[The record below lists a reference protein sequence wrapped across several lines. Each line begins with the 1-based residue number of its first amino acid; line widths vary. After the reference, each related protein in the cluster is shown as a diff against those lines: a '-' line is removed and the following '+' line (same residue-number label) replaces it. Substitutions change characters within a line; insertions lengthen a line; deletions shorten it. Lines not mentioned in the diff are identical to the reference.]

1 MLAIQ
6 SSGTA
11 GTAKAFTLRDLLILA
26 FYNKR
31 IIAICALLPLVV
43 GISAALETRT
53 QYTADGLMMVFV
65 NREHTGNED
74 LTGTGPTVVS
84 IDGLKMVESEIEIIQ
99 SDDVVGRVVDDV
111 GANVLFPELTQT
123 RLFGLLPPTPA
134 DAIHRRAIE
143 MFRREMRAEVR
154 SDTDI
159 IRVSFEHPNR
169 IVAIKA
175 VKSLIATYLD
185 RRREVYQNPS
195 SPFLASQVSHFSSQ
209 LHGLDSQID
218 QIKKDHEVVD
228 ITSDINLAVN
238 QKDSVLQR
246 QRQVTER
253 REAVRSEIVRTQ
265 KEYDALPPKVFAF
278 SDQSNQNANSNDH
291 NTLVQLE
298 LDRAH
303 MATLYAADYPPLK
316 EIDRKI
322 DVLRKTINDKRPVF
336 QSTREDRNPALDFVT
351 QHLIALRAEGDAL
364 DHQLD
369 VLGKQSIDADARVA
383 DLRGADDLL
392 HDLQRTR
399 DLTEGLYKEFSLKE
413 AAARIG
419 EDAAKVRASNV
430 RVVQWA
436 NSPSTGSNMA
446 LNFILAGIFG
456 GLLMGGA
463 AGMLATWMRQ
473 SYIMPSEAERSLG
486 IPVLAD
492 FAESAEGY
500 AGRGARQELVRLAS
514 AMLDVLVD
522 NQPLSVFQFVS
533 VNMNDSE
540 AGLVQALATEFA
552 QNRNLNTLVIDLA
565 GDGQGVAKGLGA
577 TPPAPHG
584 DHPETTRNAVVA
596 AGTNVSKLAVAVD
609 ATQSAIGSL
618 RTTLVQLEDLLD
630 DVRRRYDVV
639 LINAPSPIQS
649 HVARRLSSLVD
660 ATLVVLR
667 AEHTRVPAAQQLR
680 DIILGSGGDL
690 LGFVFTMRR
699 YYVPKVVYKW
709 L

>member
-1 MLAIQ
+1 MLPVQ
-6 SSGTA
+6 SSSTGTV
-11 GTAKAFTLRDLLILA
+11 KAFTLRDLLILA

-31 IIAICALLPLVV
+31 IIAFSALIPLLV
-43 GISAALETRT
+43 GLATAMETRT
-53 QYTADGLMMVFV
+53 EYSADGLMMVFV

-84 IDGLKMVESEIEIIQ
+84 VDGLKLVESEIEIIQ
-99 SDDVVGRVVDDV
+99 SDDVIGRVVDDV
-111 GANVLFPELTQT
+111 GAKLLFPDITQS
-123 RLFGLLPPTPA
+123 RLFGLLSPTPA
-134 DAIHRRAIE
+134 DAIHRRAVE
-143 MFRREMRAEVR
+143 LFRREMRAEVR
-154 SDTDI
+154 SDTNI

-169 IVAIKA
+169 TVAIKA
-175 VKSLIATYLD
+175 VKSLIQTYLD

-195 SPFLASQVSHFSSQ
+195 SPFLASQVSHFSNQ
-209 LHGLDSQID
+209 LHGLDAQIA
-218 QIKKDHEVVD
+218 QIKQDHEVVD
-228 ITSDINLAVN
+228 IISDINLAVN

-246 QRQVTER
+246 QRQVSER
-253 REAVRSEIVRTQ
+253 REAVRSEIARSE
-265 KEYDALPPKVFAF
+265 KEYAALPQKLFAF
-278 SDQSNQNANSNDH
+278 SDATNQNPNSNDH
-291 NTLVQLE
+291 NTLVQLQM
-298 LDRAH
+298 DRAH
-303 MATLYAADYPPLK
+303 MAQLYTTTYPPLQ
-316 EIDRKI
+316 ELDRKI
-322 DVLRKTINDKRPVF
+322 AVLQTQINDKRPLF
-336 QSTREDRNPALDFVT
+336 QSTREDRNPALDFLT
-351 QHLIALRAEGDAL
+351 NHLLALRAEADAL

-369 VLGKQSIDADARVA
+369 ELGKQAVVAGQRVA

-456 GLLMGGA
+456 GLLLGAA

-486 IPVLAD
+486 IPVLAE
-492 FAESAEGY
+492 FAESTEGF

-514 AMLDVLVD
+514 GMLDVLVD
-522 NQPLSVFQFVS
+522 NAPLSVFQFVS
-533 VNMNDSE
+533 VNFGDNE
-540 AGLVQALATEFA
+540 TALVQALATEFA
-552 QNRNLNTLVIDLA
+552 QGRDLNTLVIDLA
-565 GDGQGVAKGLGA
+565 GDGQSVAKGLGA
-577 TPPAPHG
+577 TAPS
-584 DHPETTRNAVVA
+584 PQAEQKNEVMAT
-596 AGTNVSKLAVAVD
+596 GTKVSKLAVAVD

-630 DVRRRYDVV
+630 DVRKRYDVV
-639 LINAPSPIQS
+639 LINSPSPIQS

-660 ATLVVLR
+660 ATVVVLR

-680 DIILGSGGDL
+680 DIVLNAGGDL

-699 YYVPKVVYKW
+699 YYVPKKVYRW

>member
-1 MLAIQ
+1 MLAIPS
-6 SSGTA
+6 SSGA

-31 IIAICALLPLVV
+31 IIAFCALIPLVV
-43 GISAALETRT
+43 GVAAAIETHT

-74 LTGTGPTVVS
+74 LTGNGPTVVS
-84 IDGLKMVESEIEIIQ
+84 VDGLKLVESEIEIIQ
-99 SDDVVGRVVDDV
+99 SDDVIGRVVDDV
-111 GANVLFPELTQT
+111 GANVLFPDITKP
-123 RLFGLLPPTPA
+123 RLFGLLEPTPA

-143 MFRREMRAEVR
+143 LFRREMRAEVR
-154 SDTDI
+154 SDTNI
-159 IRVSFEHPNR
+159 VRVSFEHPSR

-175 VKSLIATYLD
+175 VKSLIAAYLD

-195 SPFLASQVSHFSSQ
+195 SPFLASQVSHFANQ
-209 LHGLDSQID
+209 LHSLDAQIAT
-218 QIKKDHEVVD
+218 IKKDHEVVD
-228 ITSDINLAVN
+228 IASDINLAVN

-246 QRQVTER
+246 QRQVRER
-253 REAVRSEIVRTQ
+253 REAVRSEIDRSQ
-265 KEYDALPPKVFAF
+265 KEYAALPPKLFAF
-278 SDQSNQNANSNDH
+278 QDQTNQNANSNDH
-291 NTLVQLE
+291 NTLVQLQM
-298 LDRAH
+298 DRAH
-303 MATLYAADYPPLK
+303 MAKLYTENYPPLQ
-316 EIDRKI
+316 ELDRKI
-322 DVLRKTINDKRPVF
+322 AVLQAQIADKRPIY
-336 QSTREDRNPALDFVT
+336 QSTREDRNPALDFLN
-351 QHLIALRAEGDAL
+351 QHLLALKAEADAL

-369 VLGKQSIDADARVA
+369 ELGKQAVAAEARVA
-383 DLRGADDLL
+383 DLRGADDML

-399 DLTEGLYKEFSLKE
+399 DLTENLYKEFSLKE

-456 GLLMGGA
+456 GLLLGTAG
-463 AGMLATWMRQ
+463 GMLATWMRQ

-492 FAESAEGY
+492 FAESAEGF

-514 AMLDVLVD
+514 GMLDTLVD

-533 VNMNDSE
+533 VNFGDSE
-540 AGLVQALATEFA
+540 AALVQALATEFA
-552 QNRNLNTLVIDLA
+552 QGRNLNTLVIDLA
-565 GDGQGVAKGLGA
+565 GDGQSVAKGLGA
-577 TPPAPHG
+577 APAHAPTEAEEQG
-584 DHPETTRNAVVA
+584 REVMVT
-596 AGTNVSKLAVAVD
+596 GTKVSKLAVAVD

-618 RTTLVQLEDLLD
+618 RTTMVQLEELLD
-630 DVRRRYDVV
+630 DVRKRYDVI

-660 ATLVVLR
+660 ATMVVLR

-699 YYVPKVVYKW
+699 YYVPKKVYRW

>member
-1 MLAIQ
+1 MLALQ
-6 SSGTA
+6 NSGVG

-31 IIAICALLPLVV
+31 IIVICAMLPLIV

-74 LTGTGPTVVS
+74 LTGNGPTVVS
-84 IDGLKMVESEIEIIQ
+84 VDGLKMVESELEIIQ

-111 GANVLFPELTQT
+111 GANVLFPDITKP

-134 DAIHRRAIE
+134 DAVHRRAIE
-143 MFRREMRAEVR
+143 LFRREMRAEVR

-195 SPFLASQVSHFSSQ
+195 SPFLASQVSHFSNQ
-209 LHGLDSQID
+209 LHSLDEQID
-218 QIKKDHEVVD
+218 QIKRDHQVVD

-253 REAVRSEIVRTQ
+253 REAVRSEITRSE
-265 KEYDALPPKVFAF
+265 KEYAAQPPKVFAF
-278 SDQSNQNANSNDH
+278 SDQTNQNANSNDH

-298 LDRAH
+298 MDRAH
-303 MATLYAADYPPLK
+303 MAQLYTTNYPPLQDL
-316 EIDRKI
+316 DRKI
-322 DVLRKTINDKRPVF
+322 AVLKAQIADKRPIF
-336 QSTREDRNPALDFVT
+336 QSTREDRNPALDFLT
-351 QHLIALRAEGDAL
+351 NHLLALRAEADAL

-369 VLGKQSIDADARVA
+369 ELSRQAVDAEKRVD
-383 DLRGADDLL
+383 DLRSADDLL

-456 GLLMGGA
+456 GLLMGTAG
-463 AGMLATWMRQ
+463 GMLATWMRQ

-486 IPVLAD
+486 IPVLAE
-492 FAESAEGY
+492 FSESAEGY

-514 AMLDVLVD
+514 GMLDVLVE
-522 NQPLSVFQFVS
+522 NQPLAVFQFVS

-565 GDGQGVAKGLGA
+565 GDGQTVAKGLGA
-577 TPPAPHG
+577 APATAHAEPSSGH
-584 DHPETTRNAVVA
+584 NAVAVT
-596 AGTNVSKLAVAVD
+596 GTRVSKLAVAVD

-618 RTTLVQLEDLLD
+618 RTTLVQLEDMLD
-630 DVRRRYDVV
+630 DVRKRYDVV

-660 ATLVVLR
+660 ATVVVLR
-667 AEHTRVPAAQQLR
+667 AEQTRVPAAQQLR
-680 DIILGSGGDL
+680 DIVLGSGGDL
-690 LGFVFTMRR
+690 LGFVFTLRR
-699 YYVPKVVYKW
+699 YYVPKAVYRW